1 MKKLTIATVLVAGT
15 MTLTG
20 CVGSIVQG
28 VGAAVKFARTDTE
41 LCERLEIGKTNEAE
55 VRAMFGAPD
64 TSVPLKTG
72 EKMKKYSRGNVKVDL
87 LFDKSGVLTE
97 VKQCGVPETD
107 EPPRVVNPLAFEQR

>member
-1 MKKLTIATVLVAGT
+1 MKKVISATALLAAMMVLS
-15 MTLTG
+15 G

-41 LCERLEIGKTNEAE
+41 LCERLEIGKTNEAQ
-55 VRAMFGAPD
+55 VREMFGAPD

-87 LFDKSGVLTE
+87 LFDKNGLLSE
-97 VKQCGVPETD
+97 VKQCGVPAE
-107 EPPRVVNPLAFEQR
+107 EPPKGFVP

>member
-1 MKKLTIATVLVAGT
+1 MKKMAISAVLVAGT

-41 LCERLEIGKTNEAE
+41 LCERLEIGNTTEAQ
-55 VRAMFGAPD
+55 VREMFGKPD
-64 TSVPLKTG
+64 SSVPTKDG
-72 EKMKKYSRGNVKVDL
+72 RIKSYSRGNVKVDL
-87 LFDKSGVLTE
+87 LFDKSGVVSE
-97 VKQCGVPETD
+97 VKRCGVPAD

>member
-1 MKKLTIATVLVAGT
+1 MKKMAIAAVLVAGT

-41 LCERLEIGKTNEAE
+41 LCEKLEIGKTNEAE

-64 TSVPLKTG
+64 MAVPLKSG
-72 EKMKKYSRGNVKVDL
+72 EKVKKYSRGNVKVDL
-87 LFDKSGVLTE
+87 LFDKSGVLSE
-97 VKQCGVPETD
+97 VKQCGVPAE
-107 EPPRVVNPLAFEQR
+107 EPPKGFAPFEQR